1 LPATAIEANMMVRCD
16 TSGLAGEP
24 FGRIVMSTA
33 AALLEKKGSEVVTVD
48 QSATVLEAARKMN
61 DRRIGA
67 VIVVSGEQVVGI
79 FTERDILCRVV
90 AAQRKAE
97 ETLVGEVM
105 TSRMACCRRESSLAE
120 CKAVMTDRK
129 IRHLPVVEEG
139 KLYGMISSGDILADQ
154 VANQATTIQWLNQ
167 YVYGRT

>member
-1 LPATAIEANMMVRCD
+1 
-16 TSGLAGEP
+16 
-24 FGRIVMSTA
+24 MSTA
-33 AALLEKKGSEVVTVD
+33 AVLLEKKGSEVVTVEHD
-48 QSATVLEAARKMN
+48 ATVLEAAKRMN

-90 AAQRKAE
+90 AAQRDADR
-97 ETLVGEVM
+97 TRVGEVM
-105 TSRMACCRRESSLAE
+105 TSPMACCRRDSSLAE
-120 CKAVMTDRK
+120 CKGVMTARK